1 MVPVAIGHKMEYLT
15 VYEIIV
21 VAAALIGTYVKMN
34 TEINKLKSRIF
45 VLEQSNGDI
54 ISMLKE
60 VSKDL
65 NEIKLLLARKQL
77 DQ

>member
-1 MVPVAIGHKMEYLT
+1 MEYLT
-15 VYEIIV
+15 VYEIV
-21 VAAALIGTYVKMN
+21 VIAAALIGTYVKMN

-54 ISMLKE
+54 ITMLKE
-60 VSKDL
+60 VAKDL

>member
-1 MVPVAIGHKMEYLT
+1 MEYLT
-15 VYEIIV
+15 IYEIIV
-21 VAAALIGTYVKMN
+21 VAAALVGTYIKMN

-54 ISMLKE
+54 IAMLKE

-77 DQ
+77 DQY

>member
-1 MVPVAIGHKMEYLT
+1 MEYLT

>member
-1 MVPVAIGHKMEYLT
+1 MEYLT
-15 VYEIIV
+15 IYEIIV
-21 VAAALIGTYVKMN
+21 VAAALVGTYIKMN

-54 ISMLKE
+54 IAMIKE

-77 DQ
+77 DQY

>member
-1 MVPVAIGHKMEYLT
+1 MEYLT

-54 ISMLKE
+54 ISMLK
-60 VSKDL
+60 
-65 NEIKLLLARKQL
+65 
-77 DQ
+77 